1 GTIIGVATT
10 LTDAGL
16 TLDQEV
22 QDELLKSI
30 AEQGERLNR
39 SLTKLLDI
47 TRYTS
52 AALVPKL
59 DWVEPEEVLG
69 SALSRLSRRLRH
81 HHVNLKSEPM
91 LVELDS
97 LLIEQVISNLIEN
110 SAKYTPKGSEIEIQ
124 IEYR

>member
-1 GTIIGVATT
+1 
-10 LTDAGL
+10 
-16 TLDQEV
+16 
-22 QDELLKSI
+22 
-30 AEQGERLNR
+30 RLNR

-124 IEYR
+124 IEYRDEAFILTVADNGPGIPEQELTRIFER